1 MMKDFQKTGGIA
13 ALIAAATFVVGI
25 AVGFT
30 LLAPYLTD
38 TLNPQQTVAFL
49 ADNQAIMYV
58 WNMIIYVVFGVFLV
72 VVALALHE
80 RLHKGARSTMQ
91 VATAFG
97 LLWAGLVIASG
108 MIFNVGSSLVVD
120 LLGNNAEQAA
130 AVWLAISAVQE
141 GLGGGN
147 EIVGGLWILLV
158 SWAAMRTAGL
168 PRVLIYLG
176 AIIGVAG
183 IVTVV
188 PSLGDL
194 GAIFGLGSI
203 LWFAWTG
210 IVMVRG

>member
-1 MMKDFQKTGGIA
+1 MLKDFQKIGGVA

-25 AVGFT
+25 TVGFT
-30 LLAPYLTD
+30 LLAPYLTG
-38 TLNPQQTVAFL
+38 TLNAEQTVAFL

-80 RLHKGARSTMQ
+80 RLREGARSTMQ

-108 MIFNVGSSLVVD
+108 MIFNIGSSLVVD
-120 LLGNNAEQAA
+120 LLGNNAEQAT

-158 SWAAMRTAGL
+158 SWAALRTAGL
-168 PRVLIYLG
+168 PRVLTYLG
-176 AIIGVAG
+176 VIIGLAG

-203 LWFAWTG
+203 LWFAWTA

>member
-1 MMKDFQKTGGIA
+1 MLKDFQKIGGVA

-25 AVGFT
+25 TVGFT
-30 LLAPYLTD
+30 LLAPYLTG
-38 TLNPQQTVAFL
+38 TLNAEQTVAFL

-80 RLHKGARSTMQ
+80 RLREGARSTMQ

-108 MIFNVGSSLVVD
+108 MIFNIGSSLVVD
-120 LLGNNAEQAA
+120 LLGNNAEQAT

-158 SWAAMRTAGL
+158 SWAALRTAGL
-168 PRVLIYLG
+168 PRVLTYLG
-176 AIIGVAG
+176 VIIGLAG

>member
-1 MMKDFQKTGGIA
+1 MLKDFQKIGGVA

-30 LLAPYLTD
+30 LLAPYLTG
-38 TLNPQQTVAFL
+38 TLNAEQTVAFL

-80 RLHKGARSTMQ
+80 RLREGARSTMQ

-108 MIFNVGSSLVVD
+108 MIFNIGSSLVVD

-158 SWAAMRTAGL
+158 SWAALRTAGL
-168 PRVLIYLG
+168 PRVLTYLG
-176 AIIGVAG
+176 VIIGLAG

-203 LWFAWTG
+203 LWFAWTA